1 MGGEFEMK
9 VGSLSMMKGKSEQ
22 EMGNLNL
29 VPECAGSFNLR
40 CEEFE
45 H

>member
-1 MGGEFEMK
+1 MK
-9 VGSLSMMKGKSEQ
+9 VGSLSMMKGKFEQ
-22 EMGNLNL
+22 EEMGNLNF